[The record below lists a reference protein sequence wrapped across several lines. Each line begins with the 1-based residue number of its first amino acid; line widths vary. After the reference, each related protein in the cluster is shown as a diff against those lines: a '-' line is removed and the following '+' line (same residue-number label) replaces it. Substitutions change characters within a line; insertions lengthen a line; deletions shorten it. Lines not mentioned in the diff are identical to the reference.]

1 MRAVVLSGFGPPAN
15 ARLADMPMPD
25 FGPDDVL
32 IKVAAAGVNPADWK
46 EGEGNLAQF
55 FGSYPD
61 IWIPGLDVAGIAEAV
76 GSNVSKFKPGDR
88 VVGFSDRS
96 RGHAGTFAEYVRV
109 PADMMALVPSS
120 VTLDKAAA
128 IPTAAVTG
136 YQALVRPDKA
146 GLSSGETV
154 FIHGASGG
162 VGSYSVQFAQ
172 ALQLRIAA
180 TCSARNIDYVRS
192 LGADLV
198 LDHASGN
205 LATAVREWE
214 PKGVDAII
222 DCVSGGTLPDAFE
235 ALRPGGRLVSIATL
249 TQDGDVTSDMDKARR
264 LGFTKVLA
272 FVSYERFGEDL
283 EEILALIERGL
294 VRTPPLT
301 VYPLEAGPE
310 AMQRM
315 KAGAVQGKII
325 LKVN

>member
-1 MRAVVLSGFGPPAN
+1 MRAVVVSGFGPPAE
-15 ARLADMPMPD
+15 ARLTDMPMPD

-61 IWIPGLDVAGIAEAV
+61 MWIPGLDAAGIAEAV
-76 GSNVSKFKPGDR
+76 GSNVRKFKPGDR

-109 PADMMALVPSS
+109 PADMMALVPAS
-120 VTLDKAAA
+120 VTLDTAAA

-136 YQALVRPDKA
+136 YQALVRSDKA
-146 GLSSGETV
+146 GLSSGKTV

-162 VGSYSVQFAQ
+162 VGSYSVQFAK
-172 ALQLRIAA
+172 ALGLRIAA
-180 TCSARNIDYVRS
+180 SCSGHNLDYVRS
-192 LGADLV
+192 LGADLA
-198 LDHASGN
+198 LDYAGGN
-205 LATAVREWE
+205 LAARVRQWE
-214 PKGVDAII
+214 PTGVDAII
-222 DCVSGGTLPDAFE
+222 DCVSGGTLPDAFQ
-235 ALRPGGRLVSIATL
+235 ALRPGGRLVNIATL
-249 TQDGDVTSDMDKARR
+249 TQDGDVTGEIDKATR
-264 LGFTKVLA
+264 LGFTKILA

-283 EEILALIERGL
+283 EEILALMERGL
-294 VRTPPLT
+294 VKTPPLT

-325 LKVN
+325 LKVS